1 MLFNSYEFL
10 LIFLPLVLLAYHGL
24 LATRS
29 PGNALTLL
37 VACSLFFYGWWNPHY
52 LALIL
57 TSIAVNY
64 ACYLG
69 MRRLPIAR
77 EKFIL
82 TLGIVFNLGLLGY
95 FKYAGFFVDNVGEL
109 LGLDVPVLAIVLP
122 LAISFFT
129 FQQIAFL
136 VDAHRGLVGDT
147 GLREYMLFVLFFPQL
162 IAGPIVHHAE
172 MMPQFTAAR
181 VRDQRSYKFA
191 CGLALFTLGM
201 AKKVLIAD
209 TLAPYVAQVYDAPAS
224 AVFSG
229 ADVWL
234 ASLAYTLQLYF
245 DFSGYSD
252 MAIGLA
258 LMFGIRLPLNFD
270 SPYKARSI
278 VDFWRRWHM
287 TLSRFLRDYLYIA
300 LGGNRRGRFKRYRNL
315 LLTMVL
321 GGLWHGAN
329 WTFVAWGT
337 LHGIFLVI
345 NHLWRYL
352 VGDRFDASI
361 LYRGAAW
368 AVTLFAVINAWVV
381 FRAHSWEQ
389 ALGFYRHMYQ
399 WPLAEATMA
408 PVLAVARL
416 VPLLA
421 LGFLL
426 ALTMPNSQEIVG
438 LQQREGRGLPGHV
451 RWQPTPVWGGV
462 LALLLV
468 ACALKL
474 HSFSAFL
481 YFQF

>member
-10 LIFLPLVLLAYHGL
+10 FIFLPLVLLAYHGL
-24 LATRS
+24 LATRA
-29 PGNALTLL
+29 PGSALTLL
-37 VACSLFFYGWWNPHY
+37 VACSLLFYGWWNPHY

-57 TSIAVNY
+57 GSIAVNY
-64 ACYLG
+64 ACYRG
-69 MRRLPIAR
+69 MRRLPKPR
-77 EKFIL
+77 EKLVL
-82 TLGIVFNLGLLGY
+82 TLGVVFNLSLLGY

-109 LGLDVPVLAIVLP
+109 LGLDLPVLAIVLP

-136 VDAHRGLVGDT
+136 VDAHRGLVGET

-172 MMPQFTAAR
+172 MMPQFTAAG
-181 VRDQRSYKFA
+181 VREQRAYKFA

-201 AKKVLIAD
+201 TKKVLVAD
-209 TLAPYVAQVYDAPAS
+209 TLAPYVGKVYDAAG
-224 AVFSG
+224 G
-229 ADVWL
+229 AALNGVDVWL

-258 LMFGIRLPLNFD
+258 LMFGIRLPLNFN

-278 VDFWRRWHM
+278 IEFWRRWHM

-300 LGGNRRGRFKRYRNL
+300 LGGNRRGRTYRYRNL
-315 LLTMVL
+315 LITMVL

-337 LHGIFLVI
+337 LHGIYLVV
-345 NHLWRYL
+345 NHFWRYL
-352 VGDRFDASI
+352 VRDRFHASAA
-361 LYRGAAW
+361 YRVAAW
-368 AVTLFAVINAWVV
+368 ALTLFAVINAWVV
-381 FRAHSWEQ
+381 FRAHSWDQ
-389 ALGFYRHMYQ
+389 ALDFYRLMYQ
-399 WPLAEATMA
+399 LPPGFDLQAS
-408 PVLAVARL
+408 VLASVQLPALL
-416 VPLLA
+416 V
-421 LGFLL
+421 LGFLV
-426 ALTMPNSQEIVG
+426 ALVMPNSQEIVA
-438 LQQREGRGLPGHV
+438 LQPAEGRGLPARV
-451 RWQPTPVWGGV
+451 RWRPTPAWGGL

-468 ACALKL
+468 TCALKL